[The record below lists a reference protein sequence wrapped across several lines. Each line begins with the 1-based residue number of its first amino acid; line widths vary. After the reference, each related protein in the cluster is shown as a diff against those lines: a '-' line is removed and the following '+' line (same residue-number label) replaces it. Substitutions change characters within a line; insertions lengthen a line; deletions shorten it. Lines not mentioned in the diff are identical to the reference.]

1 VLSGQADQTNWISD
15 IQLLPIQVVS
25 FPKLIT
31 SCLDNS
37 TTRLWSILWWSSAS
51 MAREVE
57 SYFCIS
63 GATFFM
69 EYSTWGTY
77 KLLVE
82 GRGKCLLHLIGPAFE
97 GIHWYT
103 SFSIFFS
110 IYLQLLWLCSNF
122 KLGTR
127 DMEMQLGKSSKGYSC
142 AHKIRDFDVSVPS
155 VDGKCLYWVFL
166 SIWYFCILFL

>member
-1 VLSGQADQTNWISD
+1 
-15 IQLLPIQVVS
+15 
-25 FPKLIT
+25 
-31 SCLDNS
+31 
-37 TTRLWSILWWSSAS
+37 

-97 GIHWYT
+97 AGKIIEGI
-103 SFSIFFS
+103 
-110 IYLQLLWLCSNF
+110 LLC
-122 KLGTR
+122 
-127 DMEMQLGKSSKGYSC
+127 
-142 AHKIRDFDVSVPS
+142 P
-155 VDGKCLYWVFL
+155 
-166 SIWYFCILFL
+166 